1 MGMSAVATQS
11 HTPKWAQDLV
21 ADMKKMTD
29 RIAETERRVGTRRRD
44 ADLEDGEVNL
54 STNGTP
60 GAASELASAMQR
72 GDFDL
77 TTSGARRLD
86 ALTRQTAALYRR
98 ISRTPTMEER
108 NQIAAAR
115 SRADSL
121 YARLGRVTP
130 EWMTGEMP
138 HAYRARL
145 AAGLQDLSPQ
155 LRRANLDGVPDAALG
170 AVEDRIYQDAREAS
184 RQPAANPTGALRPHT
199 YRDTTGHTVTEY
211 YGDPMTWMAPFM
223 AQGSAVRIRREF
235 AK

>member
-1 MGMSAVATQS
+1 VETVQTQS
-11 HTPKWAQDLV
+11 HTPKWAQDLL
-21 ADMKKMTD
+21 ADVKRMSD
-29 RIAETERRVGTRRRD
+29 RITAAERRTGTRRND

-86 ALTRQTAALYRR
+86 ALTRQSAALFRR
-98 ISRTPTMEER
+98 LSRQPTVEER

-115 SRADSL
+115 VRADSL
-121 YARLGRVTP
+121 YARLGRSTP
-130 EWMTGEMP
+130 DTLPGELP
-138 HAYRARL
+138 AAYRKRL
-145 AAGLQDLSPQ
+145 AAGLQDCSPQ

-170 AVEDRIYQDAREAS
+170 AIEDRIYQDALAAS

-199 YRDTTGHTVTEY
+199 YQDTTGHMVTEY
-211 YGDPMTWMAPFM
+211 FGDPMAWMGAFM
-223 AQGSAVRIRREF
+223 AQGATVRLNRGLV
-235 AK
+235 K